1 MSEVY
6 TEHTTIEIESDMRIK
21 NKKYIKIYIQNIVR
35 AKTTILQRYRSKL
48 GKGRRFNGYAEFEA
62 IVYIIKM
69 RGMGKI

>member
-21 NKKYIKIYIQNIVR
+21 NKKYIIQNIVR